1 MDELLQPLPRN
12 IVGQGKTTVNIQQVM
27 DERKILLVKLSA
39 QLDQVTSLVG
49 TLMIALFLNAAYSRA
64 SLPINKRKQFNLYAD
79 EFQRFATEDFAT
91 LLTEARKFGIAT
103 TIAHQTRQQLG
114 EKNRSTSLQAANLVV
129 FRVTG
134 PDAHELA
141 SS

>member
-12 IVGQGKTTVNIQQVM
+12 IVGQAKTTVNIQQVM

-49 TLMIALFLNAAYSRA
+49 TLFIALFLNAAYSRA
-64 SLPINKRKQFNLYAD
+64 TIPVNKRKQFNLYAD

-103 TIAHQTRQQLG
+103 TIAHQARYQPGMTDGIRAV
-114 EKNRSTSLQAANLVV
+114 S
-129 FRVTG
+129 F
-134 PDAHELA
+134 A
-141 SS
+141 SC